1 MTVSTQVGH
10 GLVGQVTPQN
20 PLHTP
25 KPWGYEELLV
35 HGPYVLKRLHIRAG
49 RRLSLQFHERKVE
62 TLMVADGT
70 AEMTLDRAVCRYG
83 PGEVVHIPAG
93 VVHRIAAV
101 EGDVDLFEASTP
113 ELDDLVRLEDDYGR
127 VEQP

>member
-1 MTVSTQVGH
+1 MTMGAATGRDLA
-10 GLVGQVTPQN
+10 GVTPQN
-20 PLHTP
+20 PIHTP
-25 KPWGYEELLV
+25 KPRGYEELLV
-35 HGPYVLKRLHIRAG
+35 HGPYVLKRLHIRAD

-62 TLMVADGT
+62 TLMVANGT
-70 AEMTLDRAVCRYG
+70 AEMTLDGAVYRYG

-101 EGDVDLFEASTP
+101 EGDLDLFEASTP

-127 VEQP
+127 AGQK